1 MMGTMAAKG
10 TVLISG
16 ASIAGPTLAYWLSRH
31 GFIPTVV
38 ERTPELR
45 RGLGGHAVDLF
56 GPSYDVAQQMG
67 VLPPVLAARTTT
79 QALTLEHPGRRPV
92 DVDLRRLMAAVSDRN
107 VEILRG
113 ELAAILYE
121 ASRDGA
127 EYVFGDSI
135 RSIDDQGG
143 EVAV

>member
-1 MMGTMAAKG
+1 MATG
-10 TVLISG
+10 GSVLVSG

-31 GFIPTVV
+31 GFTPTVV

-56 GPSYDVAQQMG
+56 GPSYDVAQRMG
-67 VLPPVLAARTTT
+67 VLPAVLAARTTT
-79 QALTLEHPGRRPV
+79 QVLTLEHPGRRPV
-92 DVDLRRLMAAVSDRN
+92 DVDLRRLMTAISKRH

-121 ASRDGA
+121 ASRAGT

-135 RSIDDQGG
+135 RTIEDMDSGGG
-143 EVAV
+143 E